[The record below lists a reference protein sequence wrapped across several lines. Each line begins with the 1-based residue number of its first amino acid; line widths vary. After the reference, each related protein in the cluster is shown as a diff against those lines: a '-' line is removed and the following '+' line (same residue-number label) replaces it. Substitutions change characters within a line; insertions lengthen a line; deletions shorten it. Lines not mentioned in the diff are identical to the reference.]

1 MSPGQQLW
9 ILEHLR
15 ELTGDDPLVM
25 AEAAGMSTPTLAAYY
40 RGIVSVLGND
50 AEGAAIE
57 Q

>member
-1 MSPGQQLW
+1 MSPGQQIW

-25 AEAAGMSTPTLAAYY
+25 AEAAGMSPPTLAAYY